1 MQISLTRPELEEF
14 VKAQLKAGHYAS
26 AEEVISGA
34 LSLLQFHE
42 QIPAGEVEEFRAAIA
57 VGIDQADRGETDRWD
72 AQEIA
77 EEVERRYSEEQK
89 SG

>member
-14 VKAQLKAGHYAS
+14 VKEQLRSGHYTS

-34 LSLLQFHE
+34 LSLLQAHE
-42 QIPAGEVEEFRAAIA
+42 QLPAGEIEEFRAAIA
-57 VGIDQADRGETDRWD
+57 VGIEQAERGETDRWD
-72 AQEIA
+72 AQEIT

>member
-1 MQISLTRPELEEF
+1 MQVFLTRPELEKF
-14 VKAQLKAGHYAS
+14 VEEQLKTGRYNS

-34 LSLLQFHE
+34 LSLLQAHE
-42 QIPAGEVEEFRAAIA
+42 QLPDCEVEEFRAATA